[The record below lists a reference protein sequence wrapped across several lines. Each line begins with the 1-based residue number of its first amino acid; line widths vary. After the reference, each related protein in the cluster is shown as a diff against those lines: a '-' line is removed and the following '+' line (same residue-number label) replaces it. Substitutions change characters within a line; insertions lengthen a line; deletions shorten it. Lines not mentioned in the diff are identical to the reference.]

1 MGISDEQTHI
11 DNELRRVQIQN
22 HPNYSDWLAS
32 LPTHSRQVFE
42 KVLKDDVTPE
52 LILLAKQAPDE
63 QWEGFEFLRVI
74 GGGNPSQAVQID
86 LTNVTLLD
94 ILESLDT
101 FGGG

>member
-1 MGISDEQTHI
+1 MGTSDEQTHI

-22 HPNYSDWLAS
+22 HANYPDWFAS

-42 KVLKDDVTPE
+42 MILEEDVTPE

-74 GGGNPSQAVQID
+74 GGGNPSPAVQSD

-101 FGGG
+101 FGKG